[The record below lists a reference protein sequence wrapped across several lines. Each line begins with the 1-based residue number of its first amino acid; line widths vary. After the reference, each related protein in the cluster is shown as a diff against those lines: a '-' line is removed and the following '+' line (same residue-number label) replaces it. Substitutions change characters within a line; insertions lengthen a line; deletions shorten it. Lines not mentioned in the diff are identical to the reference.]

1 VSDEY
6 NGNFRHVPERA
17 KESHHHRMVQQIPGK
32 IFLLRQKKP
41 LLTPPLARR
50 ISSVLDQKTHHPS
63 FYFTAHSLHPLTSY
77 RRSDPFSK
85 ARRIY
90 AIDIIGQSIMSEDR
104 RIALDD
110 NSYGRWL
117 VEATSALGLD
127 RYDLYGVSWGGFVAL
142 CSVRVAPERVNHLI
156 LLVPAGWVANTV
168 WAGMRDAG
176 WPLFKYKIAPSK
188 KHFMQVLQSQFTT
201 LDPLWCAYFR
211 DALQAYRLDMRT
223 PPLVQPGELVQVT
236 CPTLIFGAEY
246 DASFPGRALIA
257 RVKELLPHAQVE
269 LIEGSRHCPPFTDK
283 FRERMSKRIETFLG
297 DS

>member
-1 VSDEY
+1 
-6 NGNFRHVPERA
+6 
-17 KESHHHRMVQQIPGK
+17 
-32 IFLLRQKKP
+32 
-41 LLTPPLARR
+41 
-50 ISSVLDQKTHHPS
+50 
-63 FYFTAHSLHPLTSY
+63 
-77 RRSDPFSK
+77 
-85 ARRIY
+85 
-90 AIDIIGQSIMSEDR
+90 
-104 RIALDD
+104 
-110 NSYGRWL
+110 
-117 VEATSALGLD
+117 
-127 RYDLYGVSWGGFVAL
+127 
-142 CSVRVAPERVNHLI
+142 VNHLI